1 MLNCII
7 SPPRTD
13 GYFER
18 GDTRPNVSVVL
29 ATFLRIN
36 VTGQATGKLSIFAGA
51 SGSPVIP
58 PAKAFS
64 ILDHEE
70 NATNTPRSKS
80 RNAHT
85 LAHASAFTRRWGVTA
100 RATRERRSRRH
111 CKFHGGLSI
120 RRELVSKAHQSR
132 WWTKHD
138 RARVYTR
145 GGLSIFA
152 NFLPSHSIARCLWPT
167 PLIVVARQ
175 QSISAHDIRT
185 QPRLRI
191 LRVCL
196 FFFYF
201 SFFLSFFFFFPLVF
215 IPCEVTPWLIHSILL
230 SIPWLF
236 AQRAPTNWFTRFI
249 WDRWEETWPRKT
261 AASRIMF
268 LFFFRI
274 ISFSGRDFVLKEM
287 REKETL

>member
-201 SFFLSFFFFFPLVF
+201 SFFLSFFFFFFSRFYPLRGYSMIDPLYPIVDSMAV
-215 IPCEVTPWLIHSILL
+215 CATCAHELIHSVHMG
-230 SIPWLF
+230 PVRRDVT
-236 AQRAPTNWFTRFI
+236 AQNCCLANYVFI
-249 WDRWEETWPRKT
+249 
-261 AASRIMF
+261 
-268 LFFFRI
+268 FF
-274 ISFSGRDFVLKEM
+274 
-287 REKETL
+287 